1 MTEPID
7 AGAGPGAAVAI
18 ERKGG
23 TNMLARARA
32 IGAALTLAASA
43 LISSASAQDYPG
55 GPIKI
60 IVPFAAGAST
70 DAMGRLLAKEI
81 TKRWG
86 HENVVEN
93 ITGAGG
99 NVGAAAAAK
108 SNPDGRTLIVGSI
121 GTHAVNQSLYAK
133 MPYDTMKDF
142 APITLIAEVGLLVV
156 VHPSLPVNNIK
167 ELIAYAKA
175 RPSELNFASGGI
187 GASQHLA
194 TELFMHKTG
203 VRMTHV
209 AYRGSAGSLSDLLA
223 GRVQVMFADMPLVL
237 AHVRSGNLRAIG
249 FAGEPR
255 SAAAPDVPTLAE
267 SGVPGYRASAW
278 YGLFAPAKTPSEIA
292 AKLNQ
297 TVVEILKSD
306 DVKDY
311 LAKIG
316 AEPRPMS
323 TDEFSKFQLAETE
336 KWGALIK
343 TIGIRID

>member
-1 MTEPID
+1 MATVQIQGGMT
-7 AGAGPGAAVAI
+7 
-18 ERKGG
+18 
-23 TNMLARARA
+23 MLNKTMA
-32 IGAALTLAASA
+32 IGAALALAFSFVQPAP
-43 LISSASAQDYPG
+43 AQDYPG

-70 DAMGRLLAKEI
+70 DAMARLVAREL

-86 HENVVEN
+86 PENVVEN

-108 SNPDGRTLIVGSI
+108 ATPDGRTLIVGSI

-133 MPYDTMKDF
+133 MAYDTLKDF
-142 APITLIAEVGLLVV
+142 TPITLLAEVGLLLV
-156 VHPSLPVNNIK
+156 VHPSLPINSVQ
-167 ELIAYAKA
+167 ELIDYANA
-175 RPSELNFASGGI
+175 HPGELNFASGGM

-194 TELFMHKTG
+194 AELFMHMTG
-203 VRMTHV
+203 TRMTHI
-209 AYRGSAGSLSDLLA
+209 AYRGSAGSLSDLLG

-237 AHVRSGNLRAIG
+237 SHVQTGKLRAIA
-249 FAGEPR
+249 FAGDKR
-255 SAAAPDVPTLAE
+255 SRAAPDVPTVAE
-267 SGVPGYRASAW
+267 TGVAGYRASAW
-278 YGLFAPAKTPSEIA
+278 YGLFAPAKTPKEIS

-297 TVVEILKSD
+297 TVVDILGAE
-306 DVKDY
+306 DVKEY
-311 LAKIG
+311 LIKIG

-323 TDEFSKFQLAETE
+323 TDEFAKFQLAETE